1 MKRGF
6 IRTAGRKDKTN
17 ALLLILIL
25 LTIIGILADIIVLR
39 EGWKSLFGW
48 FS

>member
-25 LTIIGILADIIVLR
+25 LTIIGILADVIILK
-39 EGWKSLFGW
+39 EGWKSLFSW
-48 FS
+48 LF